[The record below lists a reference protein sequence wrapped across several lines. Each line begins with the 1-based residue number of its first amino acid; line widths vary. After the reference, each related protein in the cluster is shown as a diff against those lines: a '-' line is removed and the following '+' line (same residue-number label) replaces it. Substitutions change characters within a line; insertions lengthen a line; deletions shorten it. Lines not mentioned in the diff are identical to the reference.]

1 MNNFKYD
8 MPEGSFLY
16 EEFIKFLEWAV
27 LEVKANDIFVETNE
41 PLGIKKDNVTYNVSE
56 IPLSY
61 DEVASI
67 VSDSRFYETSAA
79 AALMTGKKLLDFAFS
94 MDYGEDKTLRFRVN
108 VTPCN
113 SIESAIKGIEIVLRP
128 TQGVPPTVEELRLPK
143 RFIDTCNFKEG
154 LVLVT
159 GPTGS
164 GKTTMIASLIGH
176 IATTQ
181 RKHIITGEE
190 PIEFDFK
197 QIKNRISRI
206 NQCEIITNIESFGLF
221 SSNALRRSPDVV
233 FLGELRDARSIEGG
247 TRIAQTGHLVYA
259 TGHTNDVASALER
272 FSDEFPFSEKRGKLV
287 RLISNTKG
295 IIHQRLLEK
304 RGGGRI
310 AVYEDLF
317 FTSKMKMALYS
328 RMSTGGDGVTDL
340 IQEFV
345 ESHGVSLTKSIKE
358 HFSLGHLTLSTSIDQ
373 IAEKLSMSDITW
385 FEKET
390 ILLFK
395 NGLISEEEM
404 LEWIAEIDTYR
415 TYYEQ

>member
-1 MNNFKYD
+1 MNNYQYEMPVGMFFYD
-8 MPEGSFLY
+8 
-16 EEFIKFLEWAV
+16 EFIQFLEWAT
-27 LEVKANDIFVETNE
+27 LTVKANDIFVETNE
-41 PLGIKKDNVTYNVSE
+41 PLGIKKDNITYNVTKHS
-56 IPLSY
+56 LSY

-67 VSDSRFYETSAA
+67 VSDTRFYETSAA
-79 AALMTGKKLLDFAFS
+79 AALMTGKKVLDFAFS
-94 MDYGEDKTLRFRVN
+94 MAYGEDQTLRFRVN

-128 TQGVPPTVEELRLPK
+128 TQGVPPTVEELRLPQ
-143 RFIDTCNFKEG
+143 RYIDTCKFKEG

-197 QIKNRISRI
+197 QIKNRTSRI
-206 NQCEIITNIESFGLF
+206 NQCEILTNIVSFELF
-221 SSNALRRSPDVV
+221 SSNSLRRSPDVV
-233 FLGELRDARSIEGG
+233 FFGELRDAKSIEGG
-247 TRIAQTGHLVYA
+247 ARIAQTGHLVYA

-272 FSDEFPFSEKRGKLV
+272 FADEFPFSEKRGKLV
-287 RLISNTKG
+287 RLISNTKA
-295 IIHQRLLEK
+295 IIHQRLLDK
-304 RGGGRI
+304 RGGGRLAI
-310 AVYEDLF
+310 HEDLF
-317 FTSKMKMALYS
+317 LTSTMKMALYS

-345 ESHGVSLTKSIKE
+345 ESDGISLAQSIRKS
-358 HFSLGHLTLSTSIDQ
+358 FSNGDLSLATSIDQ
-373 IAEKLSMSDITW
+373 IAEKLTMDDIDW

-390 ILLFK
+390 KLLFENK
-395 NGLISEEEM
+395 VISNKEK
-404 LEWIAEIDTYR
+404 LEWLAELEAYR
-415 TYYEQ
+415 AYHE

>member
-8 MPEGSFLY
+8 MTEGAFLY

-27 LEVKANDIFVETNE
+27 LEVKANDIFIETNE
-41 PLGIKKDNVTYNVSE
+41 PLGIKKDNITYNVTE
-56 IPLSY
+56 FPLSY
-61 DEVASI
+61 DEVAGI

-79 AALMTGKKLLDFAFS
+79 AALMTGKKVLDFAFS

-128 TQGVPPTVEELRLPK
+128 TQGVPPTVKELKLPE
-143 RFIDTCNFKEG
+143 RYIDTCRFKEG

-197 QIKNRISRI
+197 QIKNRTSRI

-233 FLGELRDARSIEGG
+233 FLGELRDAKSIEGG

-259 TGHTNDVASALER
+259 TGHTNDAASALER
-272 FSDEFPFSEKRGKLV
+272 FADEFPFSEKRGKLV

-295 IIHQRLLEK
+295 IIHQRLLDK
-304 RGGGRI
+304 RGGGRV
-310 AVYEDLF
+310 AVFEDIF

-345 ESHGVSLTKSIKE
+345 ESHGVSLAKSIRE
-358 HFSLGHLTLSTSIDQ
+358 NFSCGHLTLATSIDQ
-373 IAEKLSMSDITW
+373 ISEKLTMIDIDW

-390 ILLFK
+390 KLLHEK
-395 NGLISEEEM
+395 KVINEEEK
-404 LEWIAEIDTYR
+404 LEWLALIDAYR
-415 TYYEQ
+415 TYHE